1 MLKALRNSFITG
13 LVLLLPLGVTII
25 IINLLL
31 NKVGAPTSKVFFW
44 FIDPALRQQ
53 AWVNPLLD
61 VVSTIVL
68 VILIALLGFL
78 SRYFLG
84 RLLVSL
90 TDKVLH
96 AVPFIN
102 TVYKTVQQIVSTF
115 SQEQRAVFQKTV
127 LVQYPLK
134 GSYALGFLTSVSK
147 GEVQFKTGAEV
158 VNVFVPTTPNP
169 TSGFLLM
176 VPREEV
182 IELDMA
188 VSDGMKL
195 VISGGAVTPKYNPES
210 QNQNQIDKEQKKT
223 SRK

>member
-1 MLKALRNSFITG
+1 MIKALRNSFITG
-13 LVLLLPLGVTII
+13 LVLLLPLGVTLII
-25 IINLLL
+25 ISFLL
-31 NKVGAPTSKVFFW
+31 NRVGAPTSKILFW
-44 FIDPALRQQ
+44 FIDPVLRQQ
-53 AWVNPLLD
+53 AWAEPLLD
-61 VVSTIVL
+61 LVSTIVL
-68 VILIALLGFL
+68 VIMIALLGFL
-78 SRYFLG
+78 SKYFLG
-84 RLLVSL
+84 RLLVSV

-115 SQEQRAVFQKTV
+115 SQDHKAVFQKTV

-147 GEVQFKTGAEV
+147 GEVQYKTGAEV

-176 VPREEV
+176 VPRAEV

-195 VISGGAVTPKYNPES
+195 VISGGAVTPKYELEKKSKVN
-210 QNQNQIDKEQKKT
+210 KRTKKKKT
-223 SRK
+223 